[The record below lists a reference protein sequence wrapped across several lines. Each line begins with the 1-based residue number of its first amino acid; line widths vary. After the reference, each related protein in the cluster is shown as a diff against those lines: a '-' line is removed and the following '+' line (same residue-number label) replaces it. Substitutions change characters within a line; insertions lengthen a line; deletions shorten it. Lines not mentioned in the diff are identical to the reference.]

1 MSCSV
6 AIFNTHPI
14 FSCILISMSKEET
27 IDGARV
33 AAQILS
39 CLPSED
45 REQLLE
51 SIKITSPSSA
61 AKIQENLFNFEQIT
75 ELNDHTVQKL
85 LREVAHR
92 DVVISLKSAPQPV
105 RAKILHNMSES
116 RQRLIEDDFE
126 NLPPM
131 RSSDVQAA
139 QQRILKRLDELYPD
153 TINTPSPKP
162 FLPRLA

>member
-1 MSCSV
+1 
-6 AIFNTHPI
+6 
-14 FSCILISMSKEET
+14 MSKEET

-75 ELNDHTVQKL
+75 ELNDHT
-85 LREVAHR
+85 
-92 DVVISLKSAPQPV
+92 QPV